1 MKLRIDIKV
10 ATPKEW
16 IIRVLENLPLFLQD
30 HANNERKVSTVAMSF
45 VAKYPDRVDIID
57 ELIETAIEEMEHFR
71 EVHKIMFDRKI
82 QLTHQIEEDLYMK
95 ELIELARNGKD
106 DRFLDRLIIASLVEC
121 RGAERFR
128 IVYENITE
136 PDLKVFYH
144 KLWASEAKHSEVYVK
159 MALRYFPESVV
170 YQRLNEL
177 IEAESV
183 IMLKQPFSGKMH

>member
-1 MKLRIDIKV
+1 
-10 ATPKEW
+10 
-16 IIRVLENLPLFLQD
+16 
-30 HANNERKVSTVAMSF
+30 
-45 VAKYPDRVDIID
+45 
-57 ELIETAIEEMEHFR
+57 
-71 EVHKIMFDRKI
+71 MFDRKI

-177 IEAESV
+177 IDAESV